1 MDIRVQKTKRS
12 IFNAF
17 LELRAAKPLEKI
29 TVREL
34 CEKAQINKSTFYK
47 YYTDLYD
54 LADRM
59 ESQVIDQIVENLAH
73 PETIVADPRT
83 FTEELTLACSSQSL
97 MIDLLFSGSRREKL
111 VVKLR
116 NAIKNLLF
124 QSHPEY
130 RDNDAINIYLTYA
143 VFGGY
148 YAMAESKQYDRQKVY
163 TVLSEILETSS
174 RLLLE
179 NLLEKW

>member
-17 LELRAAKPLEKI
+17 LQLRAARPLEKI
-29 TVREL
+29 SVREL
-34 CEKAQINKSTFYK
+34 CETAQINKSTFYK

-54 LADRM
+54 LSDQM
-59 ESQVIDQIVENLAH
+59 ESQVIDQIVANLAH
-73 PETIVADPRT
+73 PEAIVADPRT
-83 FTEELTLACSSQSL
+83 FTRELTLACTSQSV
-97 MIDLLFSGSRREKL
+97 MIDVLFSGNRREKL

-124 QSHPEY
+124 QTHPEY
-130 RDNDAINIYLTYA
+130 RGSDAINIYLTYA

-148 YAMAESKQYDRQKVY
+148 YAMAECKEYDRQRVCA
-163 TVLSEILETSS
+163 VLGEILETSS

-179 NLLEKW
+179 KW